1 MWLTCFEMCRIQILH
16 LESTVGHKKEW
27 RGLTKVEGV
36 AKTKRK
42 DRRKKNGNEVKK
54 TENKVWLASYHSFV
68 CVCFFVV
75 LFFVSFCFLFFFG
88 NF

>member
-42 DRRKKNGNEVKK
+42 D
-54 TENKVWLASYHSFV
+54 
-68 CVCFFVV
+68 
-75 LFFVSFCFLFFFG
+75 
-88 NF
+88 